1 MPLNGFLIGVMVLT
15 SLENNYVL
23 SLPDPPSR
31 EIRTTYTLTFRFR
44 VWGSL
49 RVRRLA
55 VWRFRFR
62 GLRCGVLGNIVFEA
76 HLKGI

>member
-44 VWGSL
+44 VWGK
-49 RVRRLA
+49 
-55 VWRFRFR
+55 
-62 GLRCGVLGNIVFEA
+62 FE
-76 HLKGI
+76 G